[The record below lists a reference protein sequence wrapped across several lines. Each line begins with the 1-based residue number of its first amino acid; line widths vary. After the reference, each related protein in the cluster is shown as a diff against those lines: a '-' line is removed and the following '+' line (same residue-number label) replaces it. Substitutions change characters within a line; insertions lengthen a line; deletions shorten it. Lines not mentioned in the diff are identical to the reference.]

1 MPHRLSGLLLAA
13 MLATGGPAFAAGD
26 LTRQEPTA
34 VTATLGTPKGEHRF
48 TPDALTFE
56 TGRLYVLRLE
66 NPTANAYYFG
76 SEGLADSVD
85 SRKVVALG
93 GDGKPLAE
101 VYGPVRRVELR
112 PAASSSGGSC
122 RFASVGSTTSC
133 RRRRTPRPACARRS
147 RSGEAAS
154 GPNATGAFLSDDGP

>member
-1 MPHRLSGLLLAA
+1 MHHRLSGLLLAA
-13 MLATGGPAFAAGD
+13 VLAAGGPAFAAGD

-34 VTATLGTPKGEHRF
+34 VTVTLGTPKGEHRF

-76 SEGLADSVD
+76 SQGLADSVY

-101 VYGPVRRVELR
+101 VYGPVRRVELK
-112 PAASSSGGSC
+112 PGSVVEWWFLPVRVG
-122 RFASVGSTTSC
+122 RFDDVMSTKTH
-133 RRRRTPRPACARRS
+133 T
-147 RSGEAAS
+147 EA
-154 GPNATGAFLSDDGP
+154 GMRATIEIR

>member
-1 MPHRLSGLLLAA
+1 

-101 VYGPVRRVELR
+101 VYGPVRRVELK
-112 PAASSSGGSC
+112 PGSVVEWWFLPVRVG
-122 RFASVGSTTSC
+122 RFDDVMSTKTH
-133 RRRRTPRPACARRS
+133 T
-147 RSGEAAS
+147 EA
-154 GPNATGAFLSDDGP
+154 GMRATIEIR

>member
-101 VYGPVRRVELR
+101 VYGPVRRVELK
-112 PAASSSGGSC
+112 PGSVVEWWFLPVRVG
-122 RFASVGSTTSC
+122 RFDDVMSTKTH
-133 RRRRTPRPACARRS
+133 T
-147 RSGEAAS
+147 EA
-154 GPNATGAFLSDDGP
+154 GMRATIEIR